1 MAIISV
7 SADSTTL
14 VLNGTAISDLVTG
27 DVITLVP
34 VNPVTAHI
42 NSSNGGVNINER
54 TDRGVYDLTIRVQR
68 LSGSDVFLNNA
79 LRQSPPTILNGSLKE
94 NFNRDGTDGVE
105 TWLLES
111 GSFTTQPTKTTND
124 EDGNALSEYVI
135 RFRNANRNL

>member
-1 MAIISV
+1 MAIITV

-14 VLNGTAISDLVTG
+14 VLNGTAITDLITG

-34 VNPVTAHI
+34 VNPATAQI

-68 LSGSDVFLNNA
+68 LSGSDAFLNGA
-79 LRQSPPTILNGSLKE
+79 LRQSPPMLFNGSLKE
-94 NFNRDGTDGVE
+94 NYTRDGTSFVE
-105 TWLLES
+105 SWILES
-111 GSFTTQPTKTTND
+111 GSITTQPTKTTND

-135 RFRNANRNL
+135 RFRNATRNL

>member
-14 VLNGTAISDLVTG
+14 VLNGTAISDLVSG
-27 DVITLVP
+27 DIITLVP
-34 VNPVTAHI
+34 VNPATAHI

-54 TDRGVYDLTIRVQR
+54 TDRGVYDLTVRVQR

-79 LRQSPPTILNGSLKE
+79 LRQSPPTIFNGSLKE

-105 TWLLES
+105 SWLLES
-111 GSFTTQPTKTTND
+111 GSITTQPTKTIND

-135 RFRNANRNL
+135 RFRNAVRNL